1 MILSFSLISEN
12 KYIFGFDPDLSFLI
26 SNSITKPTK
35 KLTNDVKKIQLP
47 ALFFYPLVIASFA
60 LIDNNA
66 FAQDQETA
74 EALDP
79 SLVIGDG
86 DVFDLPG
93 SGYVIDTEE
102 LRLLKPL
109 QHQSYT

>member
-1 MILSFSLISEN
+1 MLKKYNYRLSLILS
-12 KYIFGFDPDLSFLI
+12 G
-26 SNSITKPTK
+26 
-35 KLTNDVKKIQLP
+35 
-47 ALFFYPLVIASFA
+47 VIASFA

-93 SGYVIDTEE
+93 SGYVIDLEE
-102 LRLLKPL
+102 LAVQPL
-109 QHQSYT
+109 QCEPYT